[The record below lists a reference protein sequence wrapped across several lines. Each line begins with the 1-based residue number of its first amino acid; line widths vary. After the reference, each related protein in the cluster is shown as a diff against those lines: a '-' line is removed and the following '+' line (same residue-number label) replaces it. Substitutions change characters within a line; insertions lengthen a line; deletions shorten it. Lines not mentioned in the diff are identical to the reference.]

1 VTKPGGAVAVATTSA
16 LAAEAALEV
25 RARGGNAVDC
35 ALAASLL
42 TMNTEPGVCALA
54 GGAYVTV
61 WGPDT
66 DPVTID
72 GNVAVPGRGL
82 EAHERG
88 RGAERVE
95 LDYGGG
101 IETLVGAGS
110 VGVPGSLAAVE
121 CAWRRYGRADWA
133 DLFAPS
139 IAAAERGFP
148 LSSACHYYL
157 GYSGVPIFGRSEDGF
172 EALHDVHN
180 EARLRDAGSPIRVP
194 HLADSLRS
202 IASEGA
208 QVFYR
213 GELARRMVD
222 HVRAGEG
229 MLTYDDMHSYE
240 AVVRPALVVESGDW
254 RIASNPPPAIGGSV
268 LGAMLAAFARTGHR
282 RWDEG
287 ALADLIRIQHRCLD
301 YRREHL
307 DLAEDVG
314 EAATRL
320 LELAKDG
327 ELTGPHTSAST
338 VHTSAVDDNGLGCAV
353 TASSGYG
360 AGEMPEGTGLWLN
373 NCMGELELNRR
384 GLDAGPVGSR
394 LPSNMAPTVC
404 RSVEAGLERAVMAVG
419 SPGADRITT
428 ALMQALVACFVF
440 DWPLDKA
447 IAHPRLH
454 VDTSGS
460 SDRLMVEPGLEI
472 PQTTL
477 PINRFDSPSMYFG
490 GVAAAHYDGLG
501 QFGVAADPRREGGV
515 GISEA
520 RDEDS

>member
-1 VTKPGGAVAVATTSA
+1 VTRPGGAVAVATTSA

-25 RARGGNAVDC
+25 QARGGNAVDC

-61 WGPDT
+61 WGPDS

-82 EAHERG
+82 DANERG
-88 RGAERVE
+88 HGTARVE

-101 IETLVGAGS
+101 IETLVGPGS

-121 CAWRRYGRADWA
+121 CAWQRYGRAAWA
-133 DLFAPS
+133 DLLAPS
-139 IAAAERGFP
+139 IAAADDGFP

-157 GYSGVPIFGRSEDGF
+157 GYSGVPIFGRSRDGF
-172 EALHDVHN
+172 EALHEDGQ
-180 EARLRDAGSPIRVP
+180 LRDAGSLIRVP
-194 HLADSLRS
+194 HLADSLRH
-202 IASEGA
+202 IADEGA
-208 QVFYR
+208 GVFYR
-213 GELARRMVD
+213 GELGRQIVD
-222 HVRAGEG
+222 HVRAGDG
-229 MLTYDDMHSYE
+229 MLTYEDMQSYE

-282 RWDEG
+282 RWNKK

-307 DLAEDVG
+307 DLADDVG
-314 EAATRL
+314 EAADRL
-320 LELAKDG
+320 LELARSG
-327 ELTGPHTSAST
+327 RMTGPYTSAST
-338 VHTSAVDDNGLGCAV
+338 VHTSAVDDSGLGCAV

-384 GLDAGPVGSR
+384 GLDAGPIGSR

-404 RSVEAGLERAVMAVG
+404 RTVEAGLERAVMAVG

-428 ALMQALVACFVF
+428 ALLQALVARFVF
-440 DWPLDKA
+440 DWPLQEA

-454 VDTSGS
+454 VDTSGAK
-460 SDRLMVEPGLEI
+460 DRLMVEPGMDI
-472 PQTTL
+472 PETALPVNHFDTT
-477 PINRFDSPSMYFG
+477 SMYFG
-490 GVAAAHYDGLG
+490 GVAAAHYDGSG

-515 GISEA
+515 GVSQGA
-520 RDEDS
+520 

>member
-1 VTKPGGAVAVATTSA
+1 MTSPGGAVAVATTSA
-16 LAAEAALEV
+16 LAAEAALQV
-25 RARGGNAVDC
+25 RAQGGNAVDC

-82 EAHERG
+82 DADERG
-88 RGAERVE
+88 RGTDTVE

-121 CAWRRYGRADWA
+121 CAWRRYGRAAWA
-133 DLFAPS
+133 DLLAPS
-139 IAAAERGFP
+139 VAVADRGFP
-148 LSSACHYYL
+148 LSAACHYYL
-157 GYSGVPIFGRSEDGF
+157 GYSGVPIFGRSRDGF
-172 EALHDVHN
+172 EALHDVRN
-180 EARLRDAGSPIRVP
+180 GGRLRDAGSLIRVP

-202 IASEGA
+202 IADEGA
-208 QVFYR
+208 TAFYR
-213 GELARRMVD
+213 GDLGRRIVD
-222 HVRAGEG
+222 HVRAGDG
-229 MLTYDDMHSYE
+229 MLTHEDMQSYE
-240 AVVRPALVVESGDW
+240 PVVRPALVVESGSW

-268 LGAMLAAFARTGHR
+268 LGAMLAAFAQTGHR
-282 RWDEG
+282 RWDAA
-287 ALADLIRIQHRCLD
+287 ALADLVRIQHRCLD

-314 EAATRL
+314 AAASRL
-320 LELAKDG
+320 LKLAKDG
-327 ELTGPHTSAST
+327 ELTGPYTSAST
-338 VHTSAVDDNGLGCAV
+338 VHTSAVDENGLGCAV

-384 GLDAGPVGSR
+384 GLEAGPVGGR

-404 RSVEAGLERAVMAVG
+404 RSVEPGLERAVMAVG

-428 ALMQALVACFVF
+428 ALLQALVARFVF
-440 DWPLDKA
+440 DWPLDEA

-460 SDRLMVEPGLEI
+460 EDRLMIEPGLEI

-477 PINRFDSPSMYFG
+477 AVNRFDALSMYFG

-515 GISEA
+515 GISEG
-520 RDEDS
+520 